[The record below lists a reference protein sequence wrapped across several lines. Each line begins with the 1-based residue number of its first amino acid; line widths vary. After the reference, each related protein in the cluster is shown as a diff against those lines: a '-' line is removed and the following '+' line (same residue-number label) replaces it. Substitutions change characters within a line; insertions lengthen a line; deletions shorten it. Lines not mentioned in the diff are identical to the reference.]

1 MKRFVLMVLFFSS
14 LFVIALI
21 STPIIILSSVN
32 SLDTTP
38 PLGNLVRISDVELDR
53 EINASSFQTGIQ
65 SEQITLRQGLLNSLI
80 YNSIVLDVNPS
91 YSPFASCTEFD
102 CKFVV
107 HRLDNNGNLL
117 YGVTGVWVDLRDNQL
132 GLQVGLQSNSFINID
147 TLISVNLDLEVVNG
161 DVRVALRAV
170 QLGGYRL
177 PNFLLQRAISLLE
190 SQISELD
197 GLDSSMYLLDLNS
210 KEFIVYEAGI
220 KELPGVMDYKL
231 NNLSIRDGRILVDVI
246 YSFDL
251 N

>member
-53 EINASSFQTGIQ
+53 EINASSFQTGIR

-107 HRLDNNGNLL
+107 HQLDNNGNLL

-161 DVRVALRAV
+161 DVRVALRDV

-190 SQISELD
+190 SQVSELD